1 MKAAAIISKPN
12 KPELERV
19 APQVAEWLRVHAYQV
34 FVDQETSAYVPGFQA
49 VARDELAGKSPEFVV
64 VLGGDGTMLAAAR
77 AVAQAGIPIM
87 GVNLGS
93 LGFLTEVPLDE
104 LYPTL
109 EALVEGRC
117 RVETR
122 SMLHCHL
129 MRNGERLAH
138 YDAMNDVVVSKSAIA
153 RMIEFEVT
161 VDGLRVA
168 AYKADGLIVATPTGS
183 TAYSLAAGGPVV
195 APDVAAFLVTPISPH
210 ALTHRP
216 LVVKDTAE
224 IAVLVNSVEE
234 EAFLTVD
241 GQVGVP
247 IKDGDRLSCKHS
259 KRQVRLLRMGN
270 RNYFDVLRMKLKWG
284 QR

>member
-19 APQVAEWLRVHAYQV
+19 APQVAEWLRVHGYEV
-34 FVDQETSAYVPGFQA
+34 LVDQETSAYVPGFQA
-49 VARDELAGKSPEFVV
+49 VPRDDMASKSPEFVV

-77 AVAQAGIPIM
+77 AVAQAGIPII

-93 LGFLTEVPLDE
+93 LGFLTEVPVDE

-138 YDAMNDVVVSKSAIA
+138 YDAMNDIVVSKSAIA
-153 RMIEFEVT
+153 RMIEFDVT
-161 VDGLRVA
+161 VDSLRVA

-195 APDVAAFLVTPISPH
+195 APDVEAFLVTPISPH

-224 IAVLVNSVEE
+224 IGVLVNSVEE

-247 IKDGDRLSCKHS
+247 IKDGDRLNCKHS
-259 KRQVRLLRMGN
+259 KRHVRLLRMGN

>member
-19 APQVAEWLRVHAYQV
+19 APQVAEWLRVHGYDV
-34 FVDQETSAYVPGFQA
+34 FVDQETSSYVPGFQA
-49 VARDELAGKSPEFVV
+49 VARDDMAAKSPEFVV

-77 AVAQAGIPIM
+77 AVAQAGIPII

-93 LGFLTEVPLDE
+93 LGFLTEAPVDE

-129 MRNGERLAH
+129 MRGGERLAH

-153 RMIEFEVT
+153 RMIEFDVT

-195 APDVAAFLVTPISPH
+195 APDVEAFLVTPISPH

-224 IAVLVNSVEE
+224 IGVLVNSVEE

-241 GQVGVP
+241 GQVGMP

-259 KRQVRLLRMGN
+259 KRHVRLLRMGD